1 MAETDWKLLAVQR
14 GIDLNILETAMI
26 EIEEYRPSRASEEPY
41 MDIAGFVMKRARLAL
56 EELTQSRAPSVASEE
71 RETP

>member
-26 EIEEYRPSRASEEPY
+26 EIEEYRPSRGSEEPY

-56 EELTQSRAPSVASEE
+56 EELRQSRMPSDVKGPSH
-71 RETP
+71 P

>member
-26 EIEEYRPSRASEEPY
+26 EIEEYRPSRDSGGDPY
-41 MDIAGFVMKRARLAL
+41 MDIAGFVMRRARLAL
-56 EELTQSRAPSVASEE
+56 EELRQSRSPQVSAK
-71 RETP
+71 